1 MPKRYTPAMEAR
13 ETARWNKVNAKLHKV
28 NEKDVIKRQ
37 VATVIQNIE
46 AANVRNVIASIA
58 LCRYYS
64 ARALELFRRF
74 QGFNGFWNNQTA
86 NAYNGVFSNSF
97 AEDNEIGFFIAHG
110 VEYGVFLEL
119 ANDRK
124 HEALWPVIRD
134 LDSEFEIA
142 LRKLWE

>member
-1 MPKRYTPAMEAR
+1 MPKKYNDKA
-13 ETARWNKVNAKLHKV
+13 ETAKWNKVNANLHKV

-37 VATVIQNIE
+37 VATVMKNVE
-46 AANVRNVIASIA
+46 AANIRKVIASIA

-64 ARALELFRRF
+64 GIALENFRRF
-74 QGFNGFWNNQTA
+74 QTFNTFWNNQTFV
-86 NAYNGVFSNSF
+86 AYNEVFSSNIATDS
-97 AEDNEIGFFIAHG
+97 EIGFFIAHN
-110 VEYGVFLEL
+110 VKYGIYLEL